1 MLFGAITNSWR
12 LQLDSQDLAVLI
24 KEAQARGARH
34 IELRQTCL
42 GQCESGEGEHWR
54 PVLSRLEAVVQEFP
68 ELSFDLAMAW
78 PCLTEKTD
86 PAGEQFQAALLGA
99 KLVGRQTPHLRL
111 VDPSGPN
118 HPWEKPA
125 DIPEVALGLAD
136 LAREAARQGVTL
148 SIENSGLPIRSMAL
162 LVREAR
168 ARLTPAEGQYLG
180 LCPDPTNQLRRHPD
194 SDPLAELEAL
204 PVDVIKIVHFKQARN
219 GRAHPTVDTG
229 DLDCAR
235 MLQILQAKGFAGAAV
250 MEIPPGAR
258 GFEHL
263 ASSFAFLEA
272 VAGGQL
278 PRVPARPCL
287 PPPPHGRRA

>member
-1 MLFGAITNSWR
+1 MIFGAITNSWR
-12 LQLDSQDLAVLI
+12 RQLDNEDLAVLV

-42 GQCESGEGEHWR
+42 GHCESGEGEHWR
-54 PVLSRLEAVVQEFP
+54 PVLSHLETLVQAFP
-68 ELSFDLAMAW
+68 GLSFDLAMAW

-99 KLVGRQTPHLRL
+99 KLVGGQTPHLRI
-111 VDPSGPN
+111 VDPASFD
-118 HPWEKPA
+118 HPWERPE
-125 DIPEVALGLAD
+125 DIPREALSVAD
-136 LAREAARQGVTL
+136 LAREAARQGIIL
-148 SIENSGLPIRSMAL
+148 SIENSGQPIRSMAL

-168 ARLTPAEGQYLG
+168 ARLTPAEGRYLG
-180 LCPDPTNQLRRHPD
+180 LCPDPTNQLRRYPD

-204 PVDVIKIVHFKQARN
+204 PEDVLKIVHFKQARH

-235 MLQILQAKGFAGAAV
+235 MVQILQAKGFQGPAV
-250 MEIPPGAR
+250 MEIPPDER
-258 GFEHL
+258 VFEHL

-272 VAGGQL
+272 VAGG
-278 PRVPARPCL
+278 R
-287 PPPPHGRRA
+287 